1 MARHTNASGP
11 VDEHAVDE
19 LELYIDN
26 DQRLHRQWKA
36 IVLNLKKHQN
46 KGRYDHERA
55 IDGFMHLANAAAQ
68 SYAKEFG
75 DGRKWSNMFSTNTRR
90 ALATTYVE
98 SFERGRRDEDKM
110 LNPNGRRKAR
120 LSFAA
125 GDKVKLRADA
135 LQQHARSVPARM
147 GYTREQFAW
156 RDTLKRIG
164 DEVGVVERV
173 FDSGYVNVEFPSA
186 FIGIDSDQLMKV
198 SENNPSQGWDVFLRG
213 KKIDTVFYSGKNTA
227 ADIKRSLVDHDGYDP
242 AITVRKSKMK
252 ANPGKRH
259 MACGDLSKKRCDQLN
274 EVYESARDR
283 GYSKTRAAQ
292 QARGTVRKQ
301 LARDKRKKGSK
312 KRRSNPSEWT
322 AEETREFVRM
332 SGYRA
337 CREAY
342 AQGLSPQQRRA
353 RLKQR
358 MNAHYSDSRAEYKRG
373 WKECEAERSK
383 ASQNPKRRSNPSTTT
398 ATTAQI
404 RALAAR
410 LVEGG

>member
-1 MARHTNASGP
+1 MATKQNPSGP

-19 LELYIDN
+19 LEQWIDN
-26 DQRLHRQWKA
+26 DERLHRQWRA

-110 LNPNGRRKAR
+110 LNP
-120 LSFAA
+120 
-125 GDKVKLRADA
+125 
-135 LQQHARSVPARM
+135 
-147 GYTREQFAW
+147 
-156 RDTLKRIG
+156 
-164 DEVGVVERV
+164 
-173 FDSGYVNVEFPSA
+173 
-186 FIGIDSDQLMKV
+186 
-198 SENNPSQGWDVFLRG
+198 SQGWDVFLRG

-242 AITVRKSKMK
+242 AITVRKSKK
-252 ANPGKRH
+252 SNPGRRH

-274 EVYESARDR
+274 EVYESARER

-292 QARGTVRKQ
+292 QARGAVRKQ
-301 LARDKRKKGSK
+301 LARDKRKKASK
-312 KRRSNPSEWT
+312 KRRHNPATT
-322 AEETREFVRM
+322 A
-332 SGYRA
+332 
-337 CREAY
+337 
-342 AQGLSPQQRRA
+342 
-353 RLKQR
+353 
-358 MNAHYSDSRAEYKRG
+358 
-373 WKECEAERSK
+373 
-383 ASQNPKRRSNPSTTT
+383 ASQ
-398 ATTAQI
+398 TTAQI
-404 RALAAR
+404 KALAAR